1 MTTKKTSK
9 KSENGKAPAKV
20 KKAAEVAAP
29 AVITKRIGMLLG
41 NEYAWPAS
49 YEAILKRLKL
59 SIPVSKKRIEF
70 ETEKLTIEPFNLRQ
84 PVKQDL
90 IIDRL
95 GYWHMTVREW
105 QKKACL
111 MHDTYLVNN
120 PFTFQAMEKHSAY
133 CVMIRLGY
141 NIPETWLV
149 PQKQLPPGDE
159 RARVTAENYH
169 KMFNLEDVAHAVGGY
184 PVFMKPYNGGGWR
197 GVSKINDAAELYRVY
212 DASGDETMHIQQ
224 GITDFDV
231 FVRCLGCGPQVIA
244 MKYDPSQPLHKRY
257 VIDHNF
263 LTAEEGRT
271 VTDLTRLINA
281 FFGWEYN
288 SCEALIRNHV
298 VYPIDYANATPDT
311 SLISLHYYFPW
322 AIKALV
328 RWTVFCAATERKMR
342 IDMNMRKYFDIAE
355 KEITFAEKVKQY
367 NKLEAEY
374 FETEKFNEFCAKHLN
389 HIDEVTHEFFTS
401 EEWDAVLVERIRR
414 SFPSH
419 EWDEFTA
426 HYRGILEYWAKTESE
441 RLGKRAPV
449 AG

>member
-1 MTTKKTSK
+1 MATKKETK
-9 KSENGKAPAKV
+9 AKSNGKPPAKV
-20 KKAAEVAAP
+20 KKVTEAP
-29 AVITKRIGMLLG
+29 AVITKRIGLLLG

-49 YEAILKRLKL
+49 FEALIDRLKL
-59 SIPVSKKRIEF
+59 SIPATKKRVQF
-70 ETEKLTIEPFNLRQ
+70 EVGRLSIEPFNLRQ
-84 PVKQDL
+84 PVSHDL

-133 CVMIRLGY
+133 CVMIRLGF
-141 NIPETWLV
+141 NIPETWLI

-169 KMFNLEDVAHAVGGY
+169 RMFNLEDVVAAVGGY
-184 PVFMKPYNGGGWR
+184 PAFMKPYNGGGWR
-197 GVSKINDAAELYRVY
+197 GVSKIDNAEMLHRTY
-212 DASGDETMHIQQ
+212 DASGEETMHIQQ

-244 MKYDPSQPLHKRY
+244 MKYDPSQPLHRRY

-263 LTAEEGRT
+263 LSPQEGRT
-271 VTDLTRLINA
+271 VTDITRLINA

-288 SCEALIRNHV
+288 SCEALIRDHV

-328 RWTVFCAATERKMR
+328 RWSVFCAATGRKMR
-342 IDMNMRKYFDIAE
+342 LDMNMRDYFRIADKDIS
-355 KEITFAEKVKQY
+355 FPEKVKQY
-367 NKLEAEY
+367 NRLEADY
-374 FETEKFNEFCAKHLN
+374 FETAKFNEFCAKHLARVDD
-389 HIDEVTHEFFTS
+389 IAYDFFTGD
-401 EEWDAVLVERIRR
+401 EWDAILVERIKR
-414 SFPSH
+414 SFPQH
-419 EWDEFTA
+419 EWDEFIA
-426 HYRGILEYWAKTESE
+426 HYRGILQYWAKTEAE
-441 RLGKRAPV
+441 RLEKV
-449 AG
+449 TEVVK